1 MSEFTSSVSSQTASW
16 FEFLLNPTLLDTFLT
31 EDNLEI
37 TGTDLII
44 QFLISANLIEQ
55 KTKLKTATENPND
68 IELKDNRIRALR
80 HLAMKIAAKFNW
92 DLVVIE
98 KRIPVAVASDLI
110 HCFVR
115 LTTQTDKNYKDR
127 EQLQQLNRLDEPALF
142 AVQLLHRWT
151 VRTCVQSS
159 FPVKPVKIFQV
170 NLAGYVNP
178 LQHMR
183 GPNENVIEMA
193 RAKVRES
200 VQALEALLEWKSVV
214 RIPIDACFGLI
225 DIETGSVPCDWSRTQ
240 IYPLVECLARIY
252 YDLGSIYFY
261 EQNYV
266 NAYTMFR
273 RVHELRN
280 QLESTNYFS
289 SLDGYLTSLNAINP
303 SMEQI
308 HSVKSRDRFLMGV
321 PTPRTS
327 IEEYITL
334 LAEDNEMKEMTL
346 AARNRL
352 EDHLET
358 GSQQYRIVCAFNLI
372 RSLLDGKYV
381 SNTQYAYD
389 FLEIALQKTKQ
400 VTPKQQLILNSFL
413 RIHFHN
419 LTKNLQEQLRM
430 NNLTHLVGS
439 TFSIPILRSRTQQS
453 IQRSNLIERPT
464 SSIQFKW
471 QTRLIHSSEPE
482 ILTQT
487 ITDLDNAKLSQTLN
501 ELFPMSLKL
510 TPTDQAI
517 NILMNANHLFGQ
529 LIRILYEKAKRA
541 QINKNYS
548 QCHTLLTQ
556 AIDILSLHH
565 HQDITIGQV
574 IKYLHYDRLLFDLYE
589 VISKQTFHDNENNLW
604 EKCQSFLTEN
614 HSDID
619 INTDVISAALAY
631 ALSRNEIQFIQSLI
645 SNNRRI
651 RPHLDLAKLFARLL
665 TNENQTQIR
674 PELAQELWERITDIL
689 TEKLQG
695 TNVNKQSRNR
705 HQQSNSL
712 NDKLTV
718 VELQKFIIHINHRI
732 LLQIIFSLL
741 SRLYSLILVDQS
753 HIDIYSEYSRC
764 WPTSVDYRKRSIRT
778 STLAQ
783 LIQALFDHIQTLKY
797 LPIQIKSSL
806 FRTQADIHL
815 TLQQYTQAMH
825 AYISAIAIETALFS
839 SPIINQQD
847 DLIIK
852 NMSKAALKLGYH
864 AQVACICQLL
874 STPDYN
880 TIFKTLQENY
890 MNDDID
896 DYYECIWDLALL
908 ESLINNLNTRGY
920 EDKKRLAIR
929 ICKQKDLNGNNTDE
943 IRFRMV
949 RVKRRLL
956 LKQILAHY
964 LLPHCRLYRS
974 RTMIKSQYQEIKF
987 D

>member
-1 MSEFTSSVSSQTASW
+1 
-16 FEFLLNPTLLDTFLT
+16 
-31 EDNLEI
+31 
-37 TGTDLII
+37 
-44 QFLISANLIEQ
+44 
-55 KTKLKTATENPND
+55 
-68 IELKDNRIRALR
+68 
-80 HLAMKIAAKFNW
+80 
-92 DLVVIE
+92 
-98 KRIPVAVASDLI
+98 
-110 HCFVR
+110 
-115 LTTQTDKNYKDR
+115 
-127 EQLQQLNRLDEPALF
+127 
-142 AVQLLHRWT
+142 
-151 VRTCVQSS
+151 
-159 FPVKPVKIFQV
+159 
-170 NLAGYVNP
+170 
-178 LQHMR
+178 
-183 GPNENVIEMA
+183 
-193 RAKVRES
+193 
-200 VQALEALLEWKSVV
+200 
-214 RIPIDACFGLI
+214 
-225 DIETGSVPCDWSRTQ
+225 
-240 IYPLVECLARIY
+240 
-252 YDLGSIYFY
+252 
-261 EQNYV
+261 
-266 NAYTMFR
+266 
-273 RVHELRN
+273 
-280 QLESTNYFS
+280 
-289 SLDGYLTSLNAINP
+289 
-303 SMEQI
+303 
-308 HSVKSRDRFLMGV
+308 
-321 PTPRTS
+321 
-327 IEEYITL
+327 
-334 LAEDNEMKEMTL
+334 
-346 AARNRL
+346 
-352 EDHLET
+352 
-358 GSQQYRIVCAFNLI
+358 
-372 RSLLDGKYV
+372 
-381 SNTQYAYD
+381 
-389 FLEIALQKTKQ
+389 
-400 VTPKQQLILNSFL
+400 
-413 RIHFHN
+413 
-419 LTKNLQEQLRM
+419 
-430 NNLTHLVGS
+430 
-439 TFSIPILRSRTQQS
+439 
-453 IQRSNLIERPT
+453 
-464 SSIQFKW
+464 
-471 QTRLIHSSEPE
+471 
-482 ILTQT
+482 
-487 ITDLDNAKLSQTLN
+487 
-501 ELFPMSLKL
+501 
-510 TPTDQAI
+510 
-517 NILMNANHLFGQ
+517 MNANHLFGQ